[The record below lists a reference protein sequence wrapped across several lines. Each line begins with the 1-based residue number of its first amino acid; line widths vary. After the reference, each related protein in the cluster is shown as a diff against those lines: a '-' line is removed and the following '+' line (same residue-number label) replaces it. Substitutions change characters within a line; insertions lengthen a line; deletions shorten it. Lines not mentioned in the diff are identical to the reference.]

1 MPGAMMLNIGTLDDR
16 RWVKPVSQIYCDSA
30 QSWALLGGEM
40 PRFAKLPG
48 SGGGSRRTPHAGGP
62 A

>member
-1 MPGAMMLNIGTLDDR
+1 MPDAMMLNIGTLDDR
-16 RWVKPVSQIYCDSA
+16 SRVKPVSQIYCDSA

-48 SGGGSRRTPHAGGP
+48 
-62 A
+62 